1 MDAALEIEAHSNDQ
15 GEKCTKKTS
24 FHDFKQLNFKWILL
38 TGFQRLP
45 RGASP
50 MTVHSY
56 KDYFKSDTKSQ
67 LNAIVIIDVT

>member
-1 MDAALEIEAHSNDQ
+1 MTRAKSVHKD
-15 GEKCTKKTS
+15 TKRTS
-24 FHDFKQLNFKWILL
+24 FHVFKQLNFKWILL